1 MRTTFFLSTIIAMF
15 LISSCDT
22 KVDLIEEGLETSV
35 VFGFMDPTVDT
46 QFVKITK
53 TFVTEGSAVDS
64 AQDPGLSEYNNL
76 AAYVIE
82 YDDDHDSVNSYLLQ
96 EKIVTDKDSG
106 AWYYPVQ
113 TVYFFTEIVNFDYT
127 YEIGFTGSGNDVIS
141 STDIV
146 GAYKNDITTNLPEV
160 KFVDDFEIG
169 ATDYHFKGIT
179 VKSSRNTKRYE
190 FTYRYHYKEI
200 YTDGSEKDK
209 VMSFKKAPWVVPGS
223 GSQLDGTDVYDGFAI
238 DGEGFYQAVAG
249 RILAEDNEANVERRV
264 IGKIDFIFEYA
275 GEDFNTFI
283 ELSEPSTSLNVEQN
297 PYSNIT
303 NAIGVWS
310 SRGITTFLD
319 KSLTFPSV
327 QEMALGQYTGELHF
341 CSDDPGHVGT
351 SWGCN

>member
-1 MRTTFFLSTIIAMF
+1 MRTTFFLSTLIALF

-53 TFVTEGSAVDS
+53 TFVTEGSAVEG
-64 AQDPGLSEYNNL
+64 AQDPDLSEYSNL
-76 AAYVIE
+76 AAYVVE
-82 YDDDHDSVNSYLLQ
+82 HDEDGDSVNSYLLQ

-106 AWYYPVQ
+106 AFYYPVQ
-113 TVYFFTEIVNFDYT
+113 TVYFFTEMVNFDYT
-127 YEIGFTGSGNDVIS
+127 YEIGFTGSGNEVRS
-141 STDIV
+141 TTDIV

-169 ATDYHFKGIT
+169 ATDYHFKGIN

-200 YTDGSEKDK
+200 YTDGTEQDK
-209 VMSFKKAPWVVPGS
+209 VMSFRKAPWVVPGS
-223 GSQLDGTDVYDGFAI
+223 GSELNGTDSYEGFGI
-238 DGEGFYQAVAG
+238 EGEGFYQAVAG
-249 RILAEDNEANVERRV
+249 RILAEDNEANVVKRE

-283 ELSEPSTSLNVEQN
+283 ELSEPSTSVNVEQN
-297 PYSNIT
+297 PYSNVS
-303 NAIGVWS
+303 NGIGVWS
-310 SRGITTFLD
+310 SRGRTTFDD
-319 KSLTFPSV
+319 KPLTFPSI
-327 QEMALGQYTGELHF
+327 QEMALGQYTGALNF
-341 CSDDPGHVGT
+341 CSDDPAHDGT
-351 SWGCN
+351 DWGCN